1 MSKGSRPFDTK
12 KSEIPSPVKKSQ
24 MDLDL
29 SMVKERSPVAGEK
42 VVKGSQ
48 PFDVKKS
55 DRWKFLLSQVSLCP

>member
-1 MSKGSRPFDTK
+1 MLKVRSPAARENVVKSDRPSHPK
-12 KSEIPSPVKKSQ
+12 K
-24 MDLDL
+24 
-29 SMVKERSPVAGEK
+29 RSPVAREK